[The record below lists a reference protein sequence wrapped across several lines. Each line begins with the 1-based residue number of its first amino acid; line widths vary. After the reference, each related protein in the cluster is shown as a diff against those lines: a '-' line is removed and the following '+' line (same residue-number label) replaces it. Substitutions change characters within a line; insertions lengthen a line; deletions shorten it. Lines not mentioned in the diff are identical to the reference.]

1 MNHPL
6 RPAETREPRLEGS
19 APAAAIFFSFPTNE
33 TGARKGCKN
42 FVSRGPGSEAEVISD
57 WPVRLDK
64 IVQNF
69 SRPNFSHFKKMMR
82 ADDID
87 RETQPGKD
95 F

>member
-1 MNHPL
+1 MKAPL
-6 RPAETREPRLEGS
+6 RPAETREPRFHGS

-33 TGARKGCKN
+33 TDARKGCKN

-64 IVQNF
+64 IVKNF
-69 SRPNFSHFKKMMR
+69 FAQIFLISKKMMR